1 MGISFSSKGVP
12 FSRGD
17 KEVLRQAVSSI
28 FPEEVTSRSWT
39 ATSVEFRGGQ
49 SNPALLK
56 VLQALSNAVRLLV
69 NHNLGRRATVVD
81 LEGPFEPK
89 MLAEALRGGG
99 RPSQKQPVP
108 PRTPRAAEPVAK
120 KVVKGDL
127 PPDFK
132 GVAQHETW
140 RALVLMALREKA
152 GPDGIVSRDDALD
165 AACEAL
171 EIGPADDSGVRKGAG
186 RSLGQMAKLG
196 YLEAIKPGSVL
207 KGYRLTAK
215 GFEGAFEEPPMEL
228 VVRESDFDEQVAD
241 LEQALREEEERHAQ
255 AVEDEKARHEA
266 RVAELDARIS
276 TVVVKREL
284 FLRTFGPKQ

>member
-17 KEVLRQAVSSI
+17 KDVVRQALSST

-49 SNPALLK
+49 SSPERFK
-56 VLQALSNAVRLLV
+56 VLQALPNAVRLLV
-69 NHNLGRRATVVD
+69 NHSLGRRATVVD
-81 LEGPFEPK
+81 IEGPFEPK
-89 MLAEALRGGG
+89 MLAEALRVGG
-99 RPSQKQPVP
+99 RPSQKQPA
-108 PRTPRAAEPVAK
+108 TPRAAEPVAK
-120 KVVKGDL
+120 KVAKGDL

-140 RALVLMALREKA
+140 RALVLMTLREKA
-152 GPDGIVSRDDALD
+152 GSDGIVSRDDALD
-165 AACEAL
+165 AACETL

-186 RSLGQMAKLG
+186 RCLGQMAKLG

-207 KGYRLTAK
+207 QGYRLTAK
-215 GFEGAFEEPPMEL
+215 GFEGAFEEPPMEV
-228 VVRESDFDEQVAD
+228 VVRESDFDDQMAD
-241 LEQALREEEERHAQ
+241 LERALLEEEERHAQ

-266 RVAELDARIS
+266 RVAELGARIE
-276 TVVVKREL
+276 TAVARKNL
-284 FLRTFGPKQ
+284 FLGVFGPKQQQ